1 MFNLFK
7 PKPAVPQKP
16 KTLGQRGE
24 EFAQQEYIRRGYK
37 VVASNFFNKKGLRKG
52 EVDFIAVNKERI
64 AFVEV
69 KTRNALNKRFGT
81 GAEAVN
87 MFKQVK
93 ILKAVKIFLQQESQ
107 YNQLAPGIDV
117 CEVMY
122 NELDS
127 QPFCAKIL
135 MNVVEDWN

>member
-1 MFNLFK
+1 MFNFFK
-7 PKPAVPQKP
+7 SKPIPTQKP

-69 KTRNALNKRFGT
+69 KTRHALNKKFGT
-81 GAEAVN
+81 GTEAVN
-87 MFKQVK
+87 VFKQTK
-93 ILKAVKIFLQQESQ
+93 LLKAVKIFLQQELKYSH
-107 YNQLAPGIDV
+107 LAPGIDV

-135 MNVVEDWN
+135 VNVVEDWN

>member
-1 MFNLFK
+1 
-7 PKPAVPQKP
+7 
-16 KTLGQRGE
+16 
-24 EFAQQEYIRRGYK
+24 
-37 VVASNFFNKKGLRKG
+37 
-52 EVDFIAVNKERI
+52 VDFIAVNKERI

-117 CEVMY
+117 CEVIY